1 MSVVRWTVW
10 KSSGQITYRDLARTL
25 YLSFLS
31 ERGTIEDISA
41 TWKRICQFLAS
52 LPLRISVRNPLC
64 HQSLESYVPRCLHL
78 QELLS
83 KWVGPCRL
91 IFCIWKK
98 PLDQYA
104 FEQTNMTGTDDQL
117 HHWFGASGRLH
128 GHFNVQDCIFYK
140 WSGLFFFTSQPFCCQ
155 GLETSS
161 ANAWKALMGCH
172 WSHRLFQRKTMHRV
186 FFLGQVHDLQRWER
200 QADSKDF
207 WLFDTF
213 WQLSSA
219 SISAFFSCTTW
230 IPYNCFWSQYVTPI
244 VRWDHKSL
252 SSVVFAVA
260 HNRIPSVFHVFT
272 IGCADDAWWRQG
284 CRDRVC
290 SSLWLRI
297 SRCPALTGLQAS
309 KMTYQLY
316 QTAFLLPFWH
326 SISWDKSTCRSQT
339 ESKCGGG

>member
-186 FFLGQVHDLQRWER
+186 FFWVR
-200 QADSKDF
+200 
-207 WLFDTF
+207 
-213 WQLSSA
+213 
-219 SISAFFSCTTW
+219 CTTCNDGRGKL
-230 IPYNCFWSQYVTPI
+230 IPKTFDYLTHFDSCLLHQFLHFSPVPLGYHTT
-244 VRWDHKSL
+244 
-252 SSVVFAVA
+252 VFG
-260 HNRIPSVFHVFT
+260 PSMS
-272 IGCADDAWWRQG
+272 RQ
-284 CRDRVC
+284 
-290 SSLWLRI
+290 
-297 SRCPALTGLQAS
+297 
-309 KMTYQLY
+309 
-316 QTAFLLPFWH
+316 
-326 SISWDKSTCRSQT
+326 
-339 ESKCGGG
+339 